1 MTTTSGRRP
10 DDGTLAPV
18 SDPAVTP
25 SRRHR
30 LEVRVTPE
38 QDGLIR
44 QAADLEETTVT
55 AFVLDTVTA
64 RAKRVVKQ
72 HQDLILSNEAF
83 DRFIAE
89 LDRPAEPVPQLV
101 ELFGRNPKLDEG

>member
-1 MTTTSGRRP
+1 M
-10 DDGTLAPV
+10 

-30 LEVRVTPE
+30 LEVRVTPD
-38 QDGLIR
+38 QDALIR
-44 QAADLEETTVT
+44 HAADLEDTTVT

-72 HQDLILSNEAF
+72 HQDLVLSNDAF

-89 LDRPAEPVPQLV
+89 LDKPAEAVPELV
-101 ELFGRNPKLDEG
+101 GLFKRNPKIR